1 MQLRKLSESLQTV
14 REEERTRISR
24 ELHDE
29 LGQQLTGLKL
39 EFSWLSNRILEGREV
54 TRDEIQ
60 AMRAQLD
67 DSIAAVRR
75 ISTELRPLILDDLGF
90 ADAVAWQIEEFKRR
104 TGIATVLEMESAP
117 LQVGDDVSSGL
128 FRIVQES
135 LTNIARH
142 AQATQVRVSVQADS
156 GNLVLSIQDNGIG
169 ISDAR
174 QRGDGIGL
182 ISMRERATAMGA
194 RFNVQSAA
202 GQGCV
207 IVVSLAVKNESLGE
221 SIV

>member
-1 MQLRKLSESLQTV
+1 
-14 REEERTRISR
+14 
-24 ELHDE
+24 

-39 EFSWLSNRILEGREV
+39 EFSWLSNRLLEGREV
-54 TRDEIQ
+54 TREEIQ

-90 ADAVAWQIEEFKRR
+90 ADAVSWQVEEFKRR
-104 TGIATVLEMESAP
+104 TGIETALELESAP
-117 LQVGDDVSSGL
+117 LQVSDDVSSGL

-142 AQATQVRVSVQADS
+142 AKATQVRVSVQADS
-156 GNLVLSIQDNGIG
+156 RKLVLTVSDNGIG
-169 ISDAR
+169 ISDSR

-182 ISMRERATAMGA
+182 ISMRERASAMGA
-194 RFNVQSAA
+194 SFNIQSAV
-202 GQGCV
+202 GKGCV
-207 IVVSLAVKNESLGE
+207 IVVSLSVESEALGE
-221 SIV
+221 SVV